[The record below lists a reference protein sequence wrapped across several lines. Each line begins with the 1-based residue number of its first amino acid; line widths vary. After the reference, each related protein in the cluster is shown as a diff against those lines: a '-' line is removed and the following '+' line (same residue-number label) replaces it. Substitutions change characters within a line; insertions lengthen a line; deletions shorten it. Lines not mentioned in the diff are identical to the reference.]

1 MIKTHIH
8 VHLYEGCSLIS
19 ATELITFTIGAIWQC
34 ALHQMKAGS
43 FPSRQMPN
51 TLMYY
56 ARLFGN
62 IAV

>member
-1 MIKTHIH
+1 M
-8 VHLYEGCSLIS
+8 VRYEGCSLTS
-19 ATELITFTIGAIWQC
+19 AIGLITFTLSALWQC

-43 FPSRQMPN
+43 FASGQIPN
-51 TLMYY
+51 TLKYY